1 MKERQFVL
9 RAAAAVIILLNLA
22 VVTVLFE
29 AKGMKLRYEL
39 AKKREAAAGIAQEN
53 RALAAEVAQQRQ
65 PGVVQQRAA
74 EQGVRAAGAGEN
86 PRR

>member
-29 AKGMKLRYEL
+29 AKGTKLRYEL

-53 RALAAEVAQQRQ
+53 RSLAAEVAQQRQ
-65 PGVVQQRAA
+65 PGVVMQRAA
-74 EQGVRAAGAGEN
+74 EQGVSAGQE